1 MKDIKLIDAEFRSE
15 ERFSRL
21 SLAYKGEEEK
31 QKVVTCIETIISKYS
46 IKPETY
52 TTSISKG
59 REVLVIE
66 YHDDMD
72 RKAGDIFEKILKVLE
87 IKECC

>member
-1 MKDIKLIDAEFRSE
+1 MIDAEFRSE

-21 SLAYKGEEEK
+21 ALAYKGEEEK
-31 QKVVTCIETIISKYS
+31 HKINSCIESIIAQYK

-52 TTSISKG
+52 TTAISND

-66 YHDDMD
+66 YHDDID
-72 RKAGDIFEKILKVLE
+72 REAGKIFENIMCALD
-87 IKECC
+87 IKQCS

>member
-1 MKDIKLIDAEFRSE
+1 MIDAEFRSE

-31 QKVVTCIETIISKYS
+31 QRVNSCVETIIAKY
-46 IKPETY
+46 KMQPETY
-52 TTSISKG
+52 TTSVSKG

-72 RKAGDIFEKILKVLE
+72 RQAGDIFESMMKALDIT
-87 IKECC
+87 ECD

>member
-1 MKDIKLIDAEFRSE
+1 MIDAEFRSE

-21 SLAYKGEEEK
+21 ALAYSGDEEK
-31 QKVVTCIETIISKYS
+31 NKVNSCVDAIIAKHNM
-46 IKPETY
+46 KPETHI
-52 TTSISKG
+52 TAISNG

-72 RKAGDIFEKILKVLE
+72 REAGAIFEEMMCALD
-87 IKECC
+87 IKQCN

>member
-1 MKDIKLIDAEFRSE
+1 MIDAEFRSE

-31 QKVVTCIETIISKYS
+31 KSVNDCIDKMLKKYTIQ
-46 IKPETY
+46 PELH
-52 TTSISKG
+52 TTSISNG

-66 YHDDMD
+66 YHDDVS
-72 RKAGDIFEKILKVLE
+72 REAGEIFEEIIKTLN
-87 IKECC
+87 IKECN